1 MKIEFY
7 ILIENMEKLNI
18 TQLSGL
24 LKNLNLKAGKT
35 KAEKLE
41 VLNNHLKDN
50 KVENIEAL
58 IPQKV
63 KKEKTE
69 KVEKSKTEKVKKE
82 KTEKVEKPKT
92 EKVKKEKTEKV
103 EKPKTEKVGKTEKV
117 EKPKNKAG
125 FIGAYKIDDI
135 IYFIKAET
143 ETKFKEEVKKNFGEK
158 RAILNSNY
166 TFKASE
172 NMFEDIKILKK
183 KYNSLKSGKGFGI
196 AGKITEIF

>member
-1 MKIEFY
+1 
-7 ILIENMEKLNI
+7 MEKLNI

-92 EKVKKEKTEKV
+92 EKVKKEKIEKV
-103 EKPKTEKVGKTEKV
+103 EKPKT
-117 EKPKNKAG
+117 
-125 FIGAYKIDDI
+125 
-135 IYFIKAET
+135 
-143 ETKFKEEVKKNFGEK
+143 
-158 RAILNSNY
+158 
-166 TFKASE
+166 
-172 NMFEDIKILKK
+172 
-183 KYNSLKSGKGFGI
+183 
-196 AGKITEIF
+196 